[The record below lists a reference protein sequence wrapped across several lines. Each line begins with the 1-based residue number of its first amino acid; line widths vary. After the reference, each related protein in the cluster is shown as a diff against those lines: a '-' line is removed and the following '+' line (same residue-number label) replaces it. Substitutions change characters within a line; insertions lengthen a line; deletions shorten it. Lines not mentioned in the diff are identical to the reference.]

1 MPASPEIREAIRQGS
16 WIRKMFEEGALLK
29 AEKGPENVYDFTLG
43 NPYGNPPPQLAKEI
57 ARLAADPD
65 PDLHKYMPN
74 AGFADVRGK
83 VAESLRKATGLPFT
97 PGLVV
102 MSVGAAGAINVSLRA
117 ILSPG
122 DEVVVIAPYF
132 VEYLF
137 YVRNAGGV
145 PVVAE
150 STEEFQ
156 IDLDAIRN
164 AISPRTKALILNSPN
179 NPTGAVYPADAL
191 LALSSILAEGEK
203 RTRGP
208 IYVLSDEPYR
218 KVVYPGTSFSP
229 PAVAIPNTL
238 IAYSHSKDLNLPGE
252 RIGYLAVS
260 PRAADAAEVADACVF
275 CNRVLGFVNAPSLMQ
290 RAVAGFQEIGADLS
304 VYRRNRDMLV
314 TALGEAGFSLVPP
327 GGAFYLF
334 PRSPSTDEMMFVA
347 AAREENVLVVP
358 GGGFGRKGH
367 FRLAYCVSPETV
379 ERSLPAWRRLGKR
392 FFGKKGKKREN
403 P

>member
-43 NPYGNPPPQLAKEI
+43 NPYGDPPPRLAKEI
-57 ARLAADPD
+57 SRLVAAPTA
-65 PDLHKYMPN
+65 DLHKYMPN
-74 AGFADVRGK
+74 AGFADVREK
-83 VAESLRKATGLPFT
+83 VAEGLRKSTGVPFT
-97 PGLVV
+97 QGSVI
-102 MSVGAAGAINVSLRA
+102 MTVGAAGAINVALKA

-156 IDLDAIRN
+156 LDLDAIRK
-164 AISPRTKALILNSPN
+164 AISPRTKALIINSPN
-179 NPTGAVYPADAL
+179 NPTGAVYPAGDLA
-191 LALSSILAEGEK
+191 ALSRVLAAGEK

-208 IYVLSDEPYR
+208 IYLLSDEPYR
-218 KVVYPGTSFSP
+218 KIVYPGTTFSP
-229 PAVAIPNTL
+229 PVASIRNTL
-238 IAYSHSKDLNLPGE
+238 VAYSHSKDLNLPGE
-252 RIGYLAVS
+252 RIGHLAIS
-260 PRAADAAEVADACVF
+260 PRAADAAELADACVF

-290 RAVAGFQEIGADLS
+290 RAVMGFQGIGADLS
-304 VYRRNRDMLV
+304 VYKRNRDLLV
-314 TALGEAGFSLVPP
+314 KTLGEAGFSLVPP

-334 PRSPSTDEMMFVA
+334 PRSPSADEMKFVA
-347 AAREENVLVVP
+347 AAREENVLIVP
-358 GGGFGRKGH
+358 GSGFGRKGY
-367 FRLAYCVSPETV
+367 FRLAYCVPTETV
-379 ERSLPAWRRLGKR
+379 ERSLPAWRRLGEKFLR
-392 FFGKKGKKREN
+392 VSRKKRAKS
-403 P
+403 

>member
-1 MPASPEIREAIRQGS
+1 MPVSPEIRDAIRQGS

-29 AEKGPENVYDFTLG
+29 AAKGNENVFDFTLG
-43 NPYGNPPPQLAKEI
+43 NPYGDPPAPLLHKM
-57 ARLAADPD
+57 ARLAANPP

-74 AGFADVRGK
+74 AGFPDVRRK
-83 VAESLRKATGLPFT
+83 VAEDLSRTTGVPFT

-102 MSVGAAGAINVSLRA
+102 MTVGAACAINVALKA
-117 ILSPG
+117 ILAAG

-150 STEEFQ
+150 STEDFHL
-156 IDLDAIRN
+156 DLEAIRK

-179 NPTGAVYPADAL
+179 NPTGAVYPEEAL
-191 LALSSILAEGEK
+191 RALSHVVAEGEE

-218 KVVYPGTSFSP
+218 KIVYPGSRFSP
-229 PAVAIPNTL
+229 PAAAIRNTL
-238 IAYSHSKDLNLPGE
+238 VAYSHSKDLNLPGE

-260 PRAADAAEVADACVF
+260 PKAADAAELADACVF
-275 CNRVLGFVNAPSLMQ
+275 CNRVLGFVNAPSFMQ
-290 RAVAGFQEIGADLS
+290 RAVADFQDAPADLS
-304 VYRRNRDMLV
+304 VYGRNRDLLSS
-314 TALGEAGFSLVPP
+314 TLREAGFSLVSP

-334 PRSPSTDEMMFVA
+334 PKSPSPDEMKFIE
-347 AAREENVLVVP
+347 AAREENILAVP
-358 GGGFGRKGH
+358 GAGFGRKGH
-367 FRLAYCVSPETV
+367 FRLAYCVPPDMV
-379 ERSLPAWRRLGKR
+379 ERSIPAWKRLGRR
-392 FFGKKGKKREN
+392 FFGTQGGTR
-403 P
+403 